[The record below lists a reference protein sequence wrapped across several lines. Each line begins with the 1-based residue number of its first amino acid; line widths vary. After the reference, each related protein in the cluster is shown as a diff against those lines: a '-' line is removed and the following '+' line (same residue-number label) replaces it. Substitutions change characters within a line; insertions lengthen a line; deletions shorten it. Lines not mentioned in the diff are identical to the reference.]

1 MILFHQLCFY
11 KNAKLRHSHG
21 GFLCHVHI
29 LKDYYFFFFFLL
41 TAGRV
46 YFLLVTAGRVYN
58 YAIVFIKNNIRI
70 ITFTLLSINAN
81 ADL

>member
-1 MILFHQLCFY
+1 MILFLQMCFY

-29 LKDYYFFFFFLL
+29 LKDYLFFLFLL

-70 ITFTLLSINAN
+70 TTFTLLSINAY